1 MENNVIERTKDLDSK
16 NVAGA
21 AAKDPATEAA
31 VKRVGD
37 DQNMIR
43 KLTVDMMK
51 KLDPKYVPPN

>member
-1 MENNVIERTKDLDSK
+1 MQTNINERTKDLDQK
-16 NVAGA
+16 VVGG
-21 AAKDPATEAA
+21 AAKDPATEKQ

-51 KLDPKYVPPN
+51 KLDPKYRVPD